1 MECDPLDE
9 IPCGTVSLT
18 VPLIDGVIQVGVRGK
33 TDTATI
39 LVTKTPATVEV
50 RRTDGAPLRAQI
62 LHDEPPTR
70 REVFSEPLRR
80 LVVSRT
86 GGDGWEH
93 SHCDEVNQFV
103 RTVAI
108 FAAAKHLRAAKM

>member
-1 MECDPLDE
+1 MERDRIDE

-18 VPLIDGVIQVGVRGK
+18 VPLINGVIQVGARGT

-39 LVTKTPATVEV
+39 LVTKTPATLEV
-50 RRTDGAPLRAQI
+50 RRTDGVPLRAQI

-80 LVVSRT
+80 LVISRT
-86 GGDGWEH
+86 GSDGWEH
-93 SHCDEVNQFV
+93 SPCDEVNQFV
-103 RTVAI
+103 RTVAS
-108 FAAAKHLRAAKM
+108 FATAKHLRAAQV